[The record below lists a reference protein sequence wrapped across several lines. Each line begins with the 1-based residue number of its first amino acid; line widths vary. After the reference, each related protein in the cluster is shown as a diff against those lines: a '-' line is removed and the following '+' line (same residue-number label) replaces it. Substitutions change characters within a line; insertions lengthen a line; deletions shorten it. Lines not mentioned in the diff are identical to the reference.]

1 MFPCLQEGTFPNPIK
16 EEFPMKMRS
25 FRKEDVKGKKVLLRV
40 DFNVPLKDGKVTDT
54 TRIEAH
60 MKTLE
65 ALLGSGAKVALASHL
80 GRPKGKRVS
89 EMSLSL
95 VAPEAEKLYGVP
107 VVFCDECVGPKVKE
121 AMASLPKGSVLVL
134 ENLRF
139 HAEEQEND
147 RTFAENLA
155 APFDVFVMDAFSAS
169 HRADASTNG
178 ITEFLPSF
186 SGALIEREVE
196 MLSAVSENPEKP
208 FVIILGGAK
217 VSDKIGVVENLMD
230 KASAILIGGGMAFTF
245 LKARGGSIGKSL
257 FEAEKADFAS
267 EMMKRAEKAGVE
279 ILLPVDVVAGTSL
292 DITAGET
299 VVPADNIPDGL
310 MGLDIGPETAALFSE
325 KIASARTVLWNG
337 PMGVFENPVFAGGTK
352 TVAEGV
358 AKCTRKGGVTVVGG
372 GDTAAAAKQLGFD
385 GSVSHVSTGG
395 GASLEFCEG
404 KALPGITPLYITD

>member
-80 GRPKGKRVS
+80 GRPKGKRVP

>member
-1 MFPCLQEGTFPNPIK
+1 
-16 EEFPMKMRS
+16 MKLRS

-60 MKTLE
+60 RKTLE
-65 ALLGSGAKVALASHL
+65 ALLEAGAKVALASHL
-80 GRPKGKRVS
+80 GRPKGKRVP

-95 VAPEAEKLYGVP
+95 VASEAQKLYGVP
-107 VVFCDECVGPKVKE
+107 VVYCDECIGPKVKD
-121 AMASLPKGSVLVL
+121 AMDSLPKGSVLVL

-147 RTFAENLA
+147 RSFSEKLA

-186 SGALIEREVE
+186 SGALIEREVN

-279 ILLPVDVVAGTSL
+279 ILLPVDVVAGPSP
-292 DITAGET
+292 DIATGET
-299 VVPADNIPDGL
+299 IVPADKVPDGM
-310 MGLDIGPETAALFSE
+310 MGLDIGPETAALFSK

-352 TVAEGV
+352 TIAEGV
-358 AKCTRKGGVTVVGG
+358 AECTRKGGVTVVGG

>member
-1 MFPCLQEGTFPNPIK
+1 
-16 EEFPMKMRS
+16 MKLRS

-60 MKTLE
+60 RKTLE
-65 ALLGSGAKVALASHL
+65 ALLEAGAKVALASHL
-80 GRPKGKRVS
+80 GRPKGKRVP

-95 VAPEAEKLYGVP
+95 VASEAQKLYGVP
-107 VVFCDECVGPKVKE
+107 VVYCDECIGPKVKD
-121 AMASLPKGSVLVL
+121 AMDSLPKGSVLVL

-147 RTFAENLA
+147 RSFSEKLA

-186 SGALIEREVE
+186 SGALIEREVN

-279 ILLPVDVVAGTSL
+279 ILLPVDVVAGPSP
-292 DITAGET
+292 DIATGET
-299 VVPADNIPDGL
+299 IVPADKVPDGM
-310 MGLDIGPETAALFSE
+310 MGLDIGPETAALFSK

-352 TVAEGV
+352 TIAEGV
-358 AKCTRKGGVTVVGG
+358 AECTRKGGISVVGG

>member
-1 MFPCLQEGTFPNPIK
+1 
-16 EEFPMKMRS
+16 MKLRS

-60 MKTLE
+60 RKTLE
-65 ALLGSGAKVALASHL
+65 ALLEAGAKVALASHL
-80 GRPKGKRVS
+80 GRPKGKRVP

-95 VAPEAEKLYGVP
+95 VAPEAQKLYGVP
-107 VVFCDECVGPKVKE
+107 VVFCDECIGPKVKD
-121 AMASLPKGSVLVL
+121 AMDSLPKGSVLVL

-147 RTFAENLA
+147 RSFSEKLA

-178 ITEFLPSF
+178 VTEFLPSF
-186 SGALIEREVE
+186 SGALIEREVN

-279 ILLPVDVVAGTSL
+279 ILLPVDVVAGPSL
-292 DITAGET
+292 DITTGESI
-299 VVPADNIPDGL
+299 VPADKVPDGL
-310 MGLDIGPETAALFSE
+310 MGLDIGPETAKLFSK

-352 TVAEGV
+352 TVSEGV
-358 AKCTRKGGVTVVGG
+358 AECTRKGGVTVVGG

>member
-1 MFPCLQEGTFPNPIK
+1 
-16 EEFPMKMRS
+16 MKLRS

-60 MKTLE
+60 RKTLE
-65 ALLGSGAKVALASHL
+65 ALLEAGAKVALASHL
-80 GRPKGKRVS
+80 GRPKGKRVP

-95 VAPEAEKLYGVP
+95 VAPEAQKLYGVP
-107 VVFCDECVGPKVKE
+107 VVYCDECIGPKVKD
-121 AMASLPKGSVLVL
+121 AMDSLPKGSVLVL

-147 RTFAENLA
+147 RSFSEKLA

-186 SGALIEREVE
+186 SGALIEREVN

-279 ILLPVDVVAGTSL
+279 ILLPVDVVAGPSP
-292 DITAGET
+292 DIATGET
-299 VVPADNIPDGL
+299 IVPADKVPDGM
-310 MGLDIGPETAALFSE
+310 MGLDIGPETAALFSK

-352 TVAEGV
+352 TIAEGV
-358 AKCTRKGGVTVVGG
+358 AECTRKGGISVVGG

>member
-1 MFPCLQEGTFPNPIK
+1 
-16 EEFPMKMRS
+16 MKLRS

-60 MKTLE
+60 RKTLE
-65 ALLGSGAKVALASHL
+65 ALLEAGAKVALVSHL
-80 GRPKGKRVS
+80 GRPKGKRVP

-95 VAPEAEKLYGVP
+95 VASEAQKLYGVP
-107 VVFCDECVGPKVKE
+107 VVYCDECIGPKVKD
-121 AMASLPKGSVLVL
+121 AMDSLPKGSVLVL

-147 RTFAENLA
+147 RSFSEKLA

-186 SGALIEREVE
+186 SGALIEREVN

-279 ILLPVDVVAGTSL
+279 ILLPVDVVAGPSP
-292 DITAGET
+292 DIATGET
-299 VVPADNIPDGL
+299 IVPADKVPDGM
-310 MGLDIGPETAALFSE
+310 MGLDIGPETAALFSK

-352 TVAEGV
+352 TIAEGV
-358 AKCTRKGGVTVVGG
+358 AECTRKGGVTVVGG

>member
-80 GRPKGKRVS
+80 GRPKGKRVP

-186 SGALIEREVE
+186 SGALIEREVN

-257 FEAEKADFAS
+257 FEAEKAGDAAA
-267 EMMKRAEKAGVE
+267 RA
-279 ILLPVDVVAGTSL
+279 ILDRNMAYLAELV
-292 DITAGET
+292 
-299 VVPADNIPDGL
+299 
-310 MGLDIGPETAALFSE
+310 ETAARSFDS
-325 KIASARTVLWNG
+325 SFRTVL
-337 PMGVFENPVFAGGTK
+337 
-352 TVAEGV
+352 
-358 AKCTRKGGVTVVGG
+358 GG
-372 GDTAAAAKQLGFD
+372 GIITKNPTALNRLAALVPPA
-385 GSVSHVSTGG
+385 
-395 GASLEFCEG
+395 CE
-404 KALPGITPLYITD
+404 LYIPEHPAEYGALWEARGMLK

>member
-1 MFPCLQEGTFPNPIK
+1 
-16 EEFPMKMRS
+16 MKLRS

-40 DFNVPLKDGKVTDT
+40 DFNVPLKDGKVSDT

-60 MKTLE
+60 RKTLE
-65 ALLGSGAKVALASHL
+65 ALLEAGAKVALASHL
-80 GRPKGKRVS
+80 GRPKGKRVP

-121 AMASLPKGSVLVL
+121 TMASLPKGSVLVL

>member
-1 MFPCLQEGTFPNPIK
+1 
-16 EEFPMKMRS
+16 
-25 FRKEDVKGKKVLLRV
+25 
-40 DFNVPLKDGKVTDT
+40 
-54 TRIEAH
+54 
-60 MKTLE
+60 
-65 ALLGSGAKVALASHL
+65 
-80 GRPKGKRVS
+80 
-89 EMSLSL
+89 
-95 VAPEAEKLYGVP
+95 
-107 VVFCDECVGPKVKE
+107 
-121 AMASLPKGSVLVL
+121 
-134 ENLRF
+134 
-139 HAEEQEND
+139 
-147 RTFAENLA
+147 
-155 APFDVFVMDAFSAS
+155 
-169 HRADASTNG
+169 
-178 ITEFLPSF
+178 
-186 SGALIEREVE
+186 
-196 MLSAVSENPEKP
+196 
-208 FVIILGGAK
+208 
-217 VSDKIGVVENLMD
+217 
-230 KASAILIGGGMAFTF
+230 
-245 LKARGGSIGKSL
+245 
-257 FEAEKADFAS
+257 
-267 EMMKRAEKAGVE
+267 MMKRAEKAGVE

>member
-1 MFPCLQEGTFPNPIK
+1 
-16 EEFPMKMRS
+16 MKLRS

-60 MKTLE
+60 RKTLE
-65 ALLGSGAKVALASHL
+65 ALLEAGAKVALASHL
-80 GRPKGKRVS
+80 GRPKGKRVP

-95 VAPEAEKLYGVP
+95 VAPEAQKLYGVP
-107 VVFCDECVGPKVKE
+107 VVYCDECIGPKVKD
-121 AMASLPKGSVLVL
+121 AMDSLPKGSVLVL

-147 RTFAENLA
+147 RSFSEKLA

-186 SGALIEREVE
+186 SGALIEREVN

-279 ILLPVDVVAGTSL
+279 ILLPVDVVAGPSP
-292 DITAGET
+292 DIATGET
-299 VVPADNIPDGL
+299 IVPADKVPDGM
-310 MGLDIGPETAALFSE
+310 MGLDIGPETAALFSK

-352 TVAEGV
+352 TIAEGV
-358 AKCTRKGGVTVVGG
+358 AECTRKGGVTVVGG